1 MEHASFQTLA
11 IETCHAFRC
20 GYEGKANELFAQVL
34 TGLATIMAELPE
46 ESVGFIHS
54 VLPVM
59 ADAQQRGDTIYLCD
73 ILQYEVLPRIK
84 KE

>member
-1 MEHASFQTLA
+1 MELSRFKTLA
-11 IETCHAFRC
+11 IDTCNAFRC

-34 TGLATIMAELPE
+34 EQLGPIMNALPE
-46 ESVGFIHS
+46 ESVTFIHS

-73 ILQYEVLPRIK
+73 ILQYEVLPLIAK
-84 KE
+84 D